1 MTVALDTPALDQLFL
16 KARTH
21 NGWTDQ
27 AVSDETLARLYELTR
42 QAPTAFNACPARFV
56 FVRSPEGKE
65 KLKATLMP
73 GNVDKTMQA
82 PVVAIV
88 AIDTQWF
95 ERLPEL
101 CPMDVVGMFRSNPE
115 LAQITGMR
123 SGTLQGAYLIMA
135 ARALGLDCGPM
146 SGFDAPALDKAFFPD
161 GQWKSNFICAIG
173 HGNPAALRPVGA
185 RLDFATAC
193 QLA

>member
-16 KARTH
+16 KARSH
-21 NGWTDQ
+21 NGWTNQ
-27 AVSDETLARLYELTR
+27 PVSDETIARLYELTR
-42 QAPTAFNACPARFV
+42 QAPTAFNCCPARFV

-65 KLKATLMP
+65 KLKASLSP
-73 GNVDKTMQA
+73 GNVEKSMTA

-101 CPMDVVGMFRSNPE
+101 FPMDVVGMFRGNPE

-123 SGTLQGAYLIMA
+123 SGSLQGAYMIMA

-146 SGFDAPALDKAFFPD
+146 SGFDTAALDKAFFPD

-173 HGNPAALRPVGA
+173 HGNPAALRPQGA
-185 RLDFATAC
+185 RLDFDTAC
-193 QLA
+193 RLA

>member
-1 MTVALDTPALDQLFL
+1 MT
-16 KARTH
+16 
-21 NGWTDQ
+21 
-27 AVSDETLARLYELTR
+27 
-42 QAPTAFNACPARFV
+42 
-56 FVRSPEGKE
+56 
-65 KLKATLMP
+65 
-73 GNVDKTMQA
+73 A

-101 CPMDVVGMFRSNPE
+101 FPMDVVGMFRGNPE

-123 SGTLQGAYLIMA
+123 SGSLQGAYMIMA

-146 SGFDAPALDKAFFPD
+146 SGFDTAALDKAFFPD

-173 HGNPAALRPVGA
+173 HGNPAALRPQGA
-185 RLDFATAC
+185 RLDFDTAC
-193 QLA
+193 RLA